1 MSLIIDG
8 SQGEGGGQILR
19 SSLSLSILTG
29 KPVELVNIRA
39 GRKKPGLMRQHLT
52 AVEAAAQ
59 ISNGKL
65 TGAGIGSTA
74 LTFEPQAVV
83 PGNYHFRIGTAGS
96 TTLVLQ
102 TVLPPLLLAR
112 EPSSVTV
119 EGGTHN
125 PMAPPY
131 DFLERVY
138 LPMIRRMGP
147 GLTAKIE
154 RYGFFPAG
162 GGKFTVAIEP
172 CTTLKGLQVR
182 ERGKVLYRRATA
194 LLAQL
199 PHFIGEREC
208 EELQKQSH
216 WPVDCFQ
223 IGEIASPGPGNILMM
238 ELACEH
244 VTELFASLGEMGVS
258 SEKVARDLWHEA
270 RKFFAS
276 DIPVGPHLA
285 DQLILPMAIAAS
297 QGQTSAFR
305 TCRLTMHSTTHID
318 LVQRFLPVSV
328 IVTDQEEKSC
338 LVQIGP
344 KE

>member
-1 MSLIIDG
+1 
-8 SQGEGGGQILR
+8 
-19 SSLSLSILTG
+19 
-29 KPVELVNIRA
+29 
-39 GRKKPGLMRQHLT
+39 
-52 AVEAAAQ
+52 
-59 ISNGKL
+59 
-65 TGAGIGSTA
+65 
-74 LTFEPQAVV
+74 
-83 PGNYHFRIGTAGS
+83 
-96 TTLVLQ
+96 
-102 TVLPPLLLAR
+102 
-112 EPSSVTV
+112 
-119 EGGTHN
+119 
-125 PMAPPY
+125 
-131 DFLERVY
+131 
-138 LPMIRRMGP
+138 
-147 GLTAKIE
+147 
-154 RYGFFPAG
+154 
-162 GGKFTVAIEP
+162 
-172 CTTLKGLQVR
+172 LKGLQVR